1 MEVQSRGGRV
11 SLNYAGHRY
20 AASYEMADGVLTVR
34 SPYGCA
40 EVPLADP
47 ELATPSAA
55 RTLLRQIIVR
65 NDARNG
71 GRRQR

>member
-1 MEVQSRGGRV
+1 MQVQRRAGRV

-20 AASYEMADGVLTVR
+20 AASYEMTAGVLTVR

-40 EVPLADP
+40 EVPLDDP

-55 RTLLRQIIVR
+55 RTLLRQIIVKS
-65 NDARNG
+65 DARSSRKG
-71 GRRQR
+71 S